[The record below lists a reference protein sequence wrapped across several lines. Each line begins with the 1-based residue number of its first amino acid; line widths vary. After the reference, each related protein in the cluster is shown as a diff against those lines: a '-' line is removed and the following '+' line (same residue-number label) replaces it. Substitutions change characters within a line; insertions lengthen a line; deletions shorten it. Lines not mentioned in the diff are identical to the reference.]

1 MMETSSFSYLNSSL
15 TTPCTHHA
23 ELTCSSPASSSHA
36 LSAQDD
42 PPTCWLSS
50 VWRLILQSPPSAP
63 RLCCARPANSAMVLL
78 GSQQT
83 HLLFGPLL
91 CALCLVIS
99 WPAKPFSHTT
109 NFSPPSCPTTST
121 PHFAHTHLCGK
132 WCKKK
137 KEKRKMQT
145 ILF

>member
-1 MMETSSFSYLNSSL
+1 MHSKHNIETSSFSYLNSSL

-23 ELTCSSPASSSHA
+23 ELACSSPTSSSHA

-42 PPTCWLSS
+42 SPTCWLSS
-50 VWRLILQSPPSAP
+50 QKAALSGHKSPCCGVQFTQVCGGTVWRLFLQRPPSAP
-63 RLCCARPANSAMVLL
+63 RHAARTANSAMVLL

-99 WPAKPFSHTT
+99 WPAKPY
-109 NFSPPSCPTTST
+109 
-121 PHFAHTHLCGK
+121 
-132 WCKKK
+132 
-137 KEKRKMQT
+137 
-145 ILF
+145 